1 MAHEGFNWKQQ
12 SLLACIL
19 FSSRVQRT
27 PIISFLLY
35 CLFSS
40 PPAAL
45 PASSPSLQNRQQNY
59 PFPLSAPLASTVLPR
74 PTLHPPVPRFLRV
87 SQRFVSRTFPK
98 RPRFPSS
105 SRLPRYPPVP
115 PPPPPLPSPLPPHLT
130 ARSPLR
136 ARRIFHGI
144 PAFFNGG
151 EGKNVRLRMKDQP
164 RVGRDEKSSSGLLR
178 SFRKPSFV
186 PRIGNIEQTGRRG
199 PTFLYFFLLFLF
211 LGNCQFNCLLRPGRS
226 TKRLISMCIV
236 SDV

>member
-74 PTLHPPVPRFLRV
+74 PTLSSCRV
-87 SQRFVSRTFPK
+87 SFE
-98 RPRFPSS
+98 FPSVS
-105 SRLPRYPPVP
+105 SPV
-115 PPPPPLPSPLPPHLT
+115 
-130 ARSPLR
+130 RSPNDLGSR
-136 ARRIFHGI
+136 
-144 PAFFNGG
+144 
-151 EGKNVRLRMKDQP
+151 VR
-164 RVGRDEKSSSGLLR
+164 VVCRDTH
-178 SFRKPSFV
+178 PS
-186 PRIGNIEQTGRRG
+186 
-199 PTFLYFFLLFLF
+199 FLLFLLLF
-211 LGNCQFNCLLRPGRS
+211 LPPARRSELTGYSTEFLRSSTTEKGR
-226 TKRLISMCIV
+226 TFV
-236 SDV
+236 

>member
-74 PTLHPPVPRFLRV
+74 PTLLPGAA
-87 SQRFVSRTFPK
+87 
-98 RPRFPSS
+98 FPSS
-105 SRLPRYPPVP
+105 FPAFRLPYVP
-115 PPPPPLPSPLPPHLT
+115 QTTSVPEFESFAEIPIRPSSSSSSSSSYRLLAAPSSQDIPRNSCVLQRRRREERSSEDEGP
-130 ARSPLR
+130 AR
-136 ARRIFHGI
+136 
-144 PAFFNGG
+144 
-151 EGKNVRLRMKDQP
+151 VR
-164 RVGRDEKSSSGLLR
+164 RDEKSSSGLLR
-178 SFRKPSFV
+178 SFRKPSLTSL
-186 PRIGNIEQTGRRG
+186 PSRELEI
-199 PTFLYFFLLFLF
+199 
-211 LGNCQFNCLLRPGRS
+211 
-226 TKRLISMCIV
+226 
-236 SDV
+236 

>member
-74 PTLHPPVPRFLRV
+74 PTLLPGAA
-87 SQRFVSRTFPK
+87 
-98 RPRFPSS
+98 FPSS
-105 SRLPRYPPVP
+105 FPAFRLPYVP
-115 PPPPPLPSPLPPHLT
+115 QTTSVPEFESFAEIPIRPSFSSSSSSSSYRLLAAPSSQDIPRNSCVLQRRRREERSSEDEGP
-130 ARSPLR
+130 AR
-136 ARRIFHGI
+136 
-144 PAFFNGG
+144 
-151 EGKNVRLRMKDQP
+151 VR
-164 RVGRDEKSSSGLLR
+164 RDEKSSSGLLR
-178 SFRKPSFV
+178 SFRKPSLTSL
-186 PRIGNIEQTGRRG
+186 PSRELEI
-199 PTFLYFFLLFLF
+199 
-211 LGNCQFNCLLRPGRS
+211 
-226 TKRLISMCIV
+226 
-236 SDV
+236 